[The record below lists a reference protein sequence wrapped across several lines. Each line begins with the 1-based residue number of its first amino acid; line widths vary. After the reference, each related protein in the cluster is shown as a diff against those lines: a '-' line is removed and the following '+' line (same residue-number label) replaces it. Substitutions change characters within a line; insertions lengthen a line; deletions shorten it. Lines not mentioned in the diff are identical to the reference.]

1 MACLLPFSVRAERA
15 SLAALAAAQG
25 IDAVGGASHAG
36 AASGR
41 DDHPMSPPVCVVR
54 TAEGARRSATA
65 RGLHALARAARRAAG
80 AASVSAQ
87 VRPEVTPVNV
97 RAARIG

>member
-65 RGLHALARAARRAAG
+65 RAARRAAG
-80 AASVSAQ
+80 AASVSGQ

-97 RAARIG
+97 RAARFG